1 MESPNQWRRCSAC
14 KEPIEFGSLYFTC
27 NVSTCNRKRTALLFC
42 SVSCWEVHLPIE
54 RHREA
59 WAEEQRAPASA
70 QAAAAAAERKPRARA
85 QPAARGRA
93 DTAPVGAPRGE
104 VLIVASRLKDY
115 IHEQSGFNT
124 SGSAVHPLS
133 DAVRRWCDAAIR
145 NARRAEQKT
154 VMGRDVRSD

>member
-1 MESPNQWRRCSAC
+1 METLNQWRRCSAC

-27 NVSTCNRKRTALLFC
+27 NVSTCNRKRTALAFC

-70 QAAAAAAERKPRARA
+70 QAAAAAAERKPRARTKSTTSA
-85 QPAARGRA
+85 KPGAAPG
-93 DTAPVGAPRGE
+93 GAPRGE

-115 IHEQSGFNT
+115 IRTQSGFNT
-124 SGSAVHPLS
+124 SDAAVHPLS
-133 DAVRRWCDAAIR
+133 DAVRRWCDGAIR

-154 VMGRDVRSD
+154 VMGRDVPSD